1 MCSHPHQDRQRL
13 CLPQAHWQPAYG
25 QLLPTVMRPLL
36 HFRSRSEFCTLC
48 SRGPGRAPELCDA
61 SAPRRKLS
69 QQLEGRLS
77 VSCHTLPSQEGNA
90 RLLHISLS
98 NQNTIRLE
106 INSGK
111 LESCSVH
118 SPLDQRIKS
127 NTGVSTLTERQN
139 FSLQSLFPPPM
150 ESGKSYLQN
159 ILLSMNDFI
168 SCLCVTKS
176 VKCVLCE
183 IVAGGEI

>member
-1 MCSHPHQDRQRL
+1 MWPPSPRQTRL
-13 CLPQAHWQPAYG
+13 RLPSARWRPAYG
-25 QLLPTVMRPLL
+25 QLLLTVTRPLL

-48 SRGPGRAPELCDA
+48 SRGPGRAPGLCDA

-69 QQLEGRLS
+69 QQLEGSLS

-106 INSGK
+106 ISSGK
-111 LESCSVH
+111 TESCSVH

-127 NTGVSTLTERQN
+127 NNGVSTLTERQN
-139 FSLQSLFPPPM
+139 FSLQSLFLPPM
-150 ESGKSYLQN
+150 ESGKSYL
-159 ILLSMNDFI
+159 
-168 SCLCVTKS
+168 
-176 VKCVLCE
+176 
-183 IVAGGEI
+183 